1 MKILRDNKIYVGL
14 FLFFTFIF
22 FLSPISGDDWG
33 NYLEGAQ
40 GFHHMIGQS
49 IGMYFTW
56 EGRLVSRIFI
66 NILTYNKW
74 LWNIV
79 NAIVVVGII
88 YYINK
93 ICKFKNKTTMLILVI
108 STILFMNVFTFSQVV
123 TWLAGNITYLF
134 VMPLLLMYFY
144 ILYYHKDSSKYNNI
158 LLVILNIIIPMFIV

>member
-1 MKILRDNKIYVGL
+1 
-14 FLFFTFIF
+14 
-22 FLSPISGDDWG
+22 
-33 NYLEGAQ
+33 
-40 GFHHMIGQS
+40 MIGQA

-74 LWNIV
+74 LWNVV
-79 NAIVVVGII
+79 NSIVVVGII

-134 VMPLLLMYFY
+134 V
-144 ILYYHKDSSKYNNI
+144 
-158 LLVILNIIIPMFIV
+158 